1 MIEAPSIAFGSNAP
15 KFDDGKIKYF
25 ASKESFYI
33 MSAVTERDFLFMSVS
48 LDNKLIIGLSN
59 LTQPTPYYNNP
70 IYSSKVYLRKALSL
84 YQEQLAEGLEHLF
97 KAARH
102 RINRVIFKVDD
113 DRSFMLFK
121 VLLYQGGLK
130 PKLVALGYR
139 IRWEDTGENSKDII
153 IERSK
158 EQTKNET

>member
-1 MIEAPSIAFGSNAP
+1 MIQAPSIAFGSNAP

-33 MSAVTERDFLFMSVS
+33 MSAVTEREFLFMSVS
-48 LDNKLIIGLSN
+48 LDSKLIIGLSN
-59 LTQPTPYYNNP
+59 ISQPTLYYNNP

-102 RINRVIFKVDD
+102 RIERVIFKVDD

-130 PKLVALGYR
+130 PKLGALGYR

-158 EQTKNET
+158 EKTKK